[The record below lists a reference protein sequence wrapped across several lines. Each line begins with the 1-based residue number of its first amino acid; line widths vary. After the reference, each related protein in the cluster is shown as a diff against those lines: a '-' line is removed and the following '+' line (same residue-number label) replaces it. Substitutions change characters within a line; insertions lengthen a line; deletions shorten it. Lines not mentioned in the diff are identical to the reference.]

1 MHFAYFCTAKARTMN
16 LTPTIIQDFKSG
28 NLESFY
34 SEAYADLLTYAERQL
49 GEHHALLAEDLV
61 QDAIFQSYRQRD
73 AIADGQQWKT
83 FLFRLIHNAAVSLRR
98 SHSAEQRYLSHE
110 QYAASQQVGE
120 ADFVR
125 SLVQQETLE
134 RLFGAIRSLP
144 HRYQNIFQLSFEQ
157 GLRNP
162 EIAELLKISV
172 RAVVKQKTRL
182 LQLLRQRL

>member
-83 FLFRLIHNAAVSLRR
+83 FLFRLIHIAAVSLEALSSRR
-98 SHSAEQRYLSHE
+98 RWNASSVPSARC
-110 QYAASQQVGE
+110 
-120 ADFVR
+120 R
-125 SLVQQETLE
+125 S
-134 RLFGAIRSLP
+134 AIRT
-144 HRYQNIFQLSFEQ
+144 SF
-157 GLRNP
+157 
-162 EIAELLKISV
+162 S
-172 RAVVKQKTRL
+172 
-182 LQLLRQRL
+182 